1 MTFPISGVGQL
12 LGFDGMNVPGCTDE
26 TGLIY
31 RKPRGRC
38 RGHSL
43 KSFPLMNPRTFLV
56 LLTIAGTS
64 LAAQPANAPAVPPA
78 GAVMVRSEASELA
91 AGFAAAFPSFG
102 SRPVFL
108 VYERAGK
115 TTVIFPVRALE
126 ASGGVVL
133 VRLENRSVHLINAR
147 DIVALTDE
155 GPPRN

>member
-1 MTFPISGVGQL
+1 
-12 LGFDGMNVPGCTDE
+12 
-26 TGLIY
+26 
-31 RKPRGRC
+31 
-38 RGHSL
+38 
-43 KSFPLMNPRTFLV
+43 MNPRLLLI
-56 LLTIAGTS
+56 LLTVAGTS
-64 LAAQPANAPAVPPA
+64 LAAQPANAPAAPPA
-78 GAVMVRSEASELA
+78 SAVMIRSEAAELA
-91 AGFAAAFPSFG
+91 AGFAAAFHSFG

-133 VRLENRSVHLINAR
+133 VRLENRSVHVINAR